1 MAFGFLKST
10 KLDVSIDLD
19 RPLGPYYPS
28 DIVKATVTIHSDSRV
43 KVRQAYAGLAL

>member
-19 RPLGPYYPS
+19 RPLGPYYPG